1 MTKENLDLKDYYA
14 SSDLGIS
21 TTISLFYP
29 IAVIDRTNPHK
40 ANFIFKR
47 DEGLDKLIEAY
58 WKNELKVDPLAY
70 FNQLRV
76 IKSRLYEERQ

>member
-1 MTKENLDLKDYYA
+1 MTKENLNLNEYYS

-29 IAVIDRTNPHK
+29 IEVIDRTNPKK
-40 ANFIFKR
+40 AQFLFKR
-47 DEGLDKLIEAY
+47 SEELDQFIEAY
-58 WKNELKVDPLAY
+58 WKNELKVSPQSY